1 MNDDYLWDK
10 TGEADPEIRQLEELL
25 APLRYQPRP
34 LELPEEL
41 PLAPKR
47 NYLPLLAIAAT
58 VVIALLAAGVWV
70 RLRNE
75 KVAPAPVQAKSA
87 APVPGP
93 SVVHEETPTPVIAE
107 NRNVPNKPVHRHS
120 SRTSK
125 PGMTKVE
132 REEALAAKQQV
143 MLALRVASEKI
154 KLAQRR
160 TLTPSPNL
168 IKNQH
173 KLG

>member
-1 MNDDYLWDK
+1 
-10 TGEADPEIRQLEELL
+10 
-25 APLRYQPRP
+25 
-34 LELPEEL
+34 
-41 PLAPKR
+41 
-47 NYLPLLAIAAT
+47 
-58 VVIALLAAGVWV
+58 
-70 RLRNE
+70 
-75 KVAPAPVQAKSA
+75 VAPAPVQAKSA